1 MASRLLAKYARLL
14 CRASSQAPA
23 AAAAAAATARL
34 PQPMALPAEVLRALG
49 WPRVTERLMCDGKTV
64 IKDDTFPIMPTFTQL
79 DELVER
85 AVVPEDILLAWAEH
99 GGNSNQAA
107 NALMKWT
114 LLVLRTK
121 GKFKELM
128 VDSRLLDMMD
138 TISQQVRKPNTEA
151 TWCCQCVR

>member
-1 MASRLLAKYARLL
+1 
-14 CRASSQAPA
+14 
-23 AAAAAAATARL
+23 
-34 PQPMALPAEVLRALG
+34 MALPAELLRALG
-49 WPRVTERLMCDGKTV
+49 WPRVTERLMCEGKT
-64 IKDDTFPIMPTFTQL
+64 INKDDTFPTMPTFTQL
-79 DELVER
+79 DELVEK
-85 AVVPEDILLAWAEH
+85 AAVPEDILLAWGEH

-138 TISQQVRKPNTEA
+138 TISGQVSKPDTEVN
-151 TWCCQCVR
+151 WRCQCVR